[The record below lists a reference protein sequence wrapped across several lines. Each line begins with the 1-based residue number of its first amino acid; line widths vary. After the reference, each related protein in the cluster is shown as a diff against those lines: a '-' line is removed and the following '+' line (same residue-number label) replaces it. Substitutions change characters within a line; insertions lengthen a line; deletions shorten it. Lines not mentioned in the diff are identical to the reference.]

1 MVNKLAAVTSATLR
15 NGETVYVNGKSPDCY
30 RKEGELNVLITSMY
44 PLPGRIEIVSQI
56 LQPD

>member
-15 NGETVYVNGKSPDCY
+15 NGETVYVNGKSTDCY
-30 RKEGELNVLITSMY
+30 RKEGELNVQITSMY

-56 LQPD
+56 P

>member
-15 NGETVYVNGKSPDCY
+15 NGETVYVNGKSTDY
-30 RKEGELNVLITSMY
+30 HRKEGELNVQITSMY

-56 LQPD
+56 HQPD